1 MGTNGKKR
9 IKKGETRSNIFLD
22 WGDNYKIN
30 KISEEEAFKMVIPN
44 SFRPLPSGCNNDAEL
59 FYLESIAKII
69 RNTKMNIFTRK
80 KGSIEDSANY
90 IIKHLNGR
98 E

>member
-1 MGTNGKKR
+1 MDEKRGRSIAWVPMERRELKKVKLDQ
-9 IKKGETRSNIFLD
+9 IFFLD

-59 FYLESIAKII
+59 FYLEA
-69 RNTKMNIFTRK
+69 
-80 KGSIEDSANY
+80 
-90 IIKHLNGR
+90 
-98 E
+98 